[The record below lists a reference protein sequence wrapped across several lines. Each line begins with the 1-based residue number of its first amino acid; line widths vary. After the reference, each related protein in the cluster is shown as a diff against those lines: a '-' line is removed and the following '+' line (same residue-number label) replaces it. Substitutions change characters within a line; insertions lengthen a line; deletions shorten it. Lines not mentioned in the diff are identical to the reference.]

1 MYNGVAKKE
10 VHSMELEY
18 TINYL
23 DEKIE
28 EINAYAEMRANDM
41 PDDIVDKVIKLKDR
55 SVTVLEDVKAKVVN
69 TASKVEHDEEFA
81 SFLDQVVEKSE
92 AAVEYTK
99 TKIDETVAMVRHD
112 EKLKEASKQIQDTFD
127 EIKNNDEV
135 KEMVSSIKEVT
146 ASIYSQIEDY
156 MSKPETQETIA
167 KAKISTVKIAEKGV
181 VALKKLLKVED

>member
-1 MYNGVAKKE
+1 MYNDVAEKE
-10 VHSMELEY
+10 VNSMELEY

-23 DEKIE
+23 DEKID
-28 EINAYAEMRANDM
+28 EIGAYADMRSNDM
-41 PDDIVDKVIKLKDR
+41 PEDVVNKVTKLKDR
-55 SVTVLEDVKAKVVN
+55 SVTVLNDVKNKVID
-69 TASKVEHDEEFA
+69 TASKVSHDEEFA
-81 SFLDQVVEKSE
+81 LFLDQVVEKSE

-112 EKLKEASKQIQDTFD
+112 EKLKEASRQIQDTFD

-167 KAKISTVKIAEKGV
+167 KAKVSTVKIAEKGV
-181 VALKKLLKVED
+181 TALKKLLKVED

>member
-1 MYNGVAKKE
+1 
-10 VHSMELEY
+10 MELEY

-23 DEKIE
+23 DEKID
-28 EINAYAEMRANDM
+28 EIGAYADMRSNDM
-41 PDDIVDKVIKLKDR
+41 PEDVVNKVTKLKDR
-55 SVTVLEDVKAKVVN
+55 SVTVLNDVKNKVID
-69 TASKVEHDEEFA
+69 TASKVSHDEEFA
-81 SFLDQVVEKSE
+81 LFLDQVVEKSE

-112 EKLKEASKQIQDTFD
+112 EKLKEASRQIQDTFD

-167 KAKISTVKIAEKGV
+167 KAKVSTVKIAEKGV
-181 VALKKLLKVED
+181 TALKKLLKVED